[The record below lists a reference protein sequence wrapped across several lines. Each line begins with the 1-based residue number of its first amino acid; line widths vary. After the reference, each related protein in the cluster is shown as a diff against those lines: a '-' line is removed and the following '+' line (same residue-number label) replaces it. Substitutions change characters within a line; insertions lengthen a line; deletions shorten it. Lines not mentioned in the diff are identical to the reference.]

1 VSFADSNRVSLRY
14 IVENPAAWGQT
25 PASGVVRELRLTSS
39 SLAASKETVTSDE
52 LRADRMVSSVV
63 EVSATSGGDVNFEYS
78 AGSQDDFIQQFVLGQ
93 WSRPM
98 GFDQWKGATL
108 SWVDSNTIRISGADY
123 STYFTVGR
131 RIKTEG
137 FANPN
142 NNGYFEVSAVA
153 FAGGNTNI
161 DITGAAGTPVAE
173 AGTAAAR
180 LFDANDVI
188 VLNNA
193 TVEATASTNS
203 FDGTGVFT
211 SAIAAG
217 QLKAGQK
224 IHVNGLGYATG
235 EILFDEVATTVS
247 IEVDDGV
254 NDPIT
259 YTFGG
264 GAGELT
270 PGADADDSAE
280 ALAAAILAD
289 VVAGNLNLKVSVAT
303 DTVTLVNMNDVNG
316 SITEIADDDD
326 NTTITDF
333 TGASPTARGFFT
345 VASANNDSVVVVE
358 EIAADAAAGLPVTV
372 KGSML
377 RNPGDVAAIQAQST
391 SIATSFNDVDKHLI
405 QDGLRVGS
413 WKMDVSSGAVVTG
426 SFTFQGRETRRSLT
440 DDAFLVGG
448 SYVNLQAPATEVMN
462 ATTNVGSLT
471 KNGVELATALQ
482 SIALEGDA
490 SLRNQMAVG
499 SKFPRGIGTGRF
511 QLTGTLTAYFENFA
525 MYEAFIDH
533 DTVSIG
539 WSFTDLDG
547 NTYFYTLP
555 AIKITSDPVAPGGID
570 QDIMETMEFSA
581 FRDQATAC
589 MIQIDRFSPT
599 AFV

>member
-1 VSFADSNRVSLRY
+1 MSFADSNRVSLRY
-14 IVENPAAWGQT
+14 IVESPSAWGQT

-63 EVSATSGGDVNFEYS
+63 EVSAMSGGDVNFEFS
-78 AGSQDDFIQQFVLGQ
+78 AGSQDDFIQQFVLGT
-93 WSRPM
+93 WTRPM

-108 SWVDSNTIRISGADY
+108 SWVDANTLRISGADY
-123 STYFTVGR
+123 SDYFTVGR

-142 NNGYFEVSAVA
+142 NNTYAEVAAVN
-153 FAGGNTNI
+153 FTGGNTDI
-161 DITGAAGTPVAE
+161 DVTGVAGTPVAE
-173 AGTAAAR
+173 AGAAAAR
-180 LFDANDVI
+180 LFDANDVF
-188 VLNNA
+188 VLNNTGISAVAA
-193 TVEATASTNS
+193 TNTLAGV
-203 FDGTGVFT
+203 GVFT
-211 SAIAAG
+211 SAIATG
-217 QLKAGQK
+217 QLRSGQK
-224 IHVNGLGYATG
+224 IFVNGLGYATG
-235 EILFDEVATTVS
+235 SIQFDEVATTVS
-247 IEVDDGV
+247 IEIDDGV

-264 GAGELT
+264 DPGELT
-270 PGADADDSAE
+270 PGADADASAA

-316 SITEIADDDD
+316 SITEVADADG

-345 VASANNDSVVVVE
+345 VVSAGNDAIVVAE
-358 EIAADAAAGLPVTV
+358 NIAADATAGAPVTV

-377 RNPGDVAAIQAQST
+377 RNPGDVAAILAQST

-405 QDGLRVGS
+405 QDGLRVGA
-413 WKMDVSSGAVVTG
+413 WKMDVSSGAIVTG
-426 SFTFQGRETRRSLT
+426 SFSFQGRETRRSPT
-440 DDAFLVGG
+440 DDPFLVGG

-471 KNGVELATALQ
+471 KNGVSLATALQ

-511 QLTGTLTAYFENFA
+511 QLTGTLTAYFENFE

-547 NTYFYTLP
+547 NTYYYSLP

-570 QDIMETMEFSA
+570 QDIMETMEFTA

-599 AFV
+599 TPV